1 MFFCQH
7 SMIVAL
13 SLSSTNFEVVTNFI
27 FRGKVHLKLVEL
39 NWLVQLLN
47 LILFFNWLYEICHMK
62 NILLLLYWNSLCA
75 NSSFFFS
82 LIYCTHFIQLALHE
96 QAQNKEI
103 SLSTLGQDLFVRM
116 KNTKLTNF
124 IYLFI
129 YYTVYLSCTS

>member
-1 MFFCQH
+1 MSHEKYFVT
-7 SMIVAL
+7 IV
-13 SLSSTNFEVVTNFI
+13 
-27 FRGKVHLKLVEL
+27 LK
-39 NWLVQLLN
+39 
-47 LILFFNWLYEICHMK
+47 F
-62 NILLLLYWNSLCA
+62 SLCKLIV
-75 NSSFFFS
+75 FFS